1 MTEWQ
6 VVGVIVVL
14 AGLAASVINPA
25 VSLNASITRLNGICA
40 SLEKSV
46 VELTQKNSQAHDRLW
61 RRADEHEARLQRH
74 DTRLTVLEKK
84 S

>member
-14 AGLAASVINPA
+14 VGLAASVIKPA
-25 VSLNASITRLNGICA
+25 VSLNAAITRLNGICT

-46 VELTQKNSQAHDRLW
+46 GELTQKNSQAHDRLW
-61 RRADEHEARLQRH
+61 HRTDEHEARLQRH

-84 S
+84 N

>member
-14 AGLAASVINPA
+14 VGLAAAVIKPV

-40 SLEKSV
+40 FLEKNLG
-46 VELTQKNSQAHDRLW
+46 ELTQKNSQAHEKLW
-61 RRADEHEARLQRH
+61 RRADEHEAKLQNH
-74 DTRLTVLEKK
+74 DTRLAVLEKAE
-84 S
+84 